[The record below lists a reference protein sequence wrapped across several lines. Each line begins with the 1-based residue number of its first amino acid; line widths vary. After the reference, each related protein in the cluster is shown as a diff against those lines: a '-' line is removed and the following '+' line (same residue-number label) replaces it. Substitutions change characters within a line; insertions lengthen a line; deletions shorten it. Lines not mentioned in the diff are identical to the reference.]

1 MYHKD
6 NKPYTDADL
15 RRDLAS
21 GENAVTI
28 LPKVLT
34 DEIRAAHGMY
44 PVEYLPKPEPLPAKR
59 IVQAKEIIDGSIGWE
74 YEDIPL
80 EERMSEAQRECKR
93 RILAVASTTKQ
104 LNMAAAVAA
113 GLLDDTGKGLYTQ
126 GLLWIASMRQTWH
139 NLAEQGAD
147 VYSDSNW
154 PECPAEV
161 VEFAK
166 AF

>member
-1 MYHKD
+1 MYHKN
-6 NKPYTDADL
+6 NKPYTDEDL
-15 RRDLAS
+15 RRDLS
-21 GENAVTI
+21 RGETITI
-28 LPKVLT
+28 LPIELT
-34 DEIRAAHGMY
+34 DEIRAAHGMHL
-44 PVEYLPKPEPLPAKR
+44 VEYLPQPEPLPAKR
-59 IVQAKEIIDGSIGWE
+59 IVPAKEIIDGAIGWE

-113 GLLDDTGKGLYTQ
+113 GLLDDTGKGVYTQ

-147 VYSDSNW
+147 VYDDRNW